1 MLTGTEN
8 SISLGASTQ
17 LSPIQKV
24 YFQVHGLGVH
34 DVFFCRNTERVARFP
49 SWSTSSQFLK
59 MCCTQTTCILTSLSS
74 KGNFYGVLTP
84 SGNPCSQSL
93 PFLIQCQQFPRRSL
107 RPSPQPPIA
116 LPWFRSTLYLH
127 PTSDL
132 HQATNSKPSHLVC
145 RSSPLLRM
153 LRPVTFKRTNVKTF

>member
-1 MLTGTEN
+1 MGQCEREPRILFHWGLLHSCPQFRKFIFKFMDLVFMMFFSAETQKEW
-8 SISLGASTQ
+8 LG
-17 LSPIQKV
+17 
-24 YFQVHGLGVH
+24 
-34 DVFFCRNTERVARFP
+34 FP
-49 SWSTSSQFLK
+49 AGPPAPNFLK
-59 MCCTQTTCILTSLSS
+59 RAAPVLTSLSS

-145 RSSPLLRM
+145 RSPLLCM
-153 LRPVTFKRTNVKTF
+153 PRPVTF